1 MDIRIGKGLV
11 WKSGPMGTA
20 VFSADGLYR
29 YRLTR
34 RWASAGPTIAWCM
47 KNPSKAGADD
57 NDMTVTK
64 TIGYSKLLGASAL
77 VISNLSAAVSTD
89 PKKLSTIS
97 DPLGPWNEWFLQ
109 YLVRGVDK
117 IVAAWGTL
125 SRDEERMFRPS
136 LNLVRQRFTGVLCLG
151 KTKTGQ
157 PRHPSRLA
165 YETPWEAL
173 IESRP

>member
-1 MDIRIGKGLV
+1 MDIQIGEGLV

-64 TIGYSKLLGASAL
+64 IIGYSKLLGASAL
-77 VISNLSAAVSTD
+77 VVSNLSAAVSTD
-89 PKKLSTIS
+89 PKKLSKIS

-117 IVAAWGTL
+117 IVAGWGDLT
-125 SRDEERMFRPS
+125 RKEEKMFRPS
-136 LNLVRQRFTGVLCLG
+136 LDFVRQSFSGVLCLG
-151 KTKTGQ
+151 KTKAGH
-157 PRHPSRLA
+157 PCHPSRLA
-165 YETPWEAL
+165 YATPWEPW
-173 IESRP
+173 IEGR